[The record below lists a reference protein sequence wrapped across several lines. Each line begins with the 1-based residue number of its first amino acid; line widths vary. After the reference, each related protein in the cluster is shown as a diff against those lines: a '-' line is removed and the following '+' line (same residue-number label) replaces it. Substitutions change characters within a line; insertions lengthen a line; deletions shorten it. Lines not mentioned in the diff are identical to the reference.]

1 MVNVAILGYGT
12 VGNGTAQVLTGNL
25 EDLEKRLGQKIN
37 IKYILDL
44 REFPDDPL
52 GGRVIHDFK
61 IIENDPEVSIVA
73 EMLGGA
79 HPAYDF
85 SAAALRAGKSVVTS
99 NKEVVEK
106 FGDELLRLAE
116 ENRVRYR
123 FEASVGGGIPV
134 ISPLMHSVVTSNKV
148 TEINAILNGTT
159 NYILSR
165 MSRENIDYETAL
177 KEAQKLGYAEA
188 NPSADVDGLDAC
200 RKICILAAIA
210 FGKLIPMEKVKTRGI
225 RDITPEH
232 IKNAEKNGTHIR
244 LIARALLLDGEKIHL
259 EVAPYAVK
267 NENPL
272 SRVDDVFNAVL
283 IHGNYS
289 DDIMLYGKGA
299 GKFPTASAVVS
310 DIADIIAR
318 GSSFAP
324 DEVLCFDRAPEAY
337 EEKLSEKLIKETA
350 DALGTPVFEG

>member
-25 EDLEKRLGQKIN
+25 ENLEKRLGQRIN

-52 GGRVIHDFK
+52 GDRVIHDFK
-61 IIENDPEVSIVA
+61 IIENDPDVSIVA

-116 ENRVRYR
+116 ENHVRYR

-134 ISPLMHSVVTSNKV
+134 ISPLMHSIVTSNKV

-165 MSRENIDYETAL
+165 MGKENIDYETAL
-177 KEAQKLGYAEA
+177 KDAQKLGYAEA
-188 NPSADVDGLDAC
+188 NPSADVDGFDAC
-200 RKICILAAIA
+200 RKICIL
-210 FGKLIPMEKVKTRGI
+210 
-225 RDITPEH
+225 
-232 IKNAEKNGTHIR
+232 
-244 LIARALLLDGEKIHL
+244 
-259 EVAPYAVK
+259 
-267 NENPL
+267 
-272 SRVDDVFNAVL
+272 
-283 IHGNYS
+283 
-289 DDIMLYGKGA
+289 
-299 GKFPTASAVVS
+299 
-310 DIADIIAR
+310 
-318 GSSFAP
+318 
-324 DEVLCFDRAPEAY
+324 
-337 EEKLSEKLIKETA
+337 
-350 DALGTPVFEG
+350 

>member
-25 EDLEKRLGQKIN
+25 ENLEKRLGQKIN

-123 FEASVGGGIPV
+123 FEASVGGRNSGNF
-134 ISPLMHSVVTSNKV
+134 STHALCRNFKQGNRNQRNSQRNDKLYPLPY
-148 TEINAILNGTT
+148 EQ
-159 NYILSR
+159 
-165 MSRENIDYETAL
+165 REY
-177 KEAQKLGYAEA
+177 
-188 NPSADVDGLDAC
+188 
-200 RKICILAAIA
+200 
-210 FGKLIPMEKVKTRGI
+210 
-225 RDITPEH
+225 
-232 IKNAEKNGTHIR
+232 R
-244 LIARALLLDGEKIHL
+244 L
-259 EVAPYAVK
+259 
-267 NENPL
+267 
-272 SRVDDVFNAVL
+272 
-283 IHGNYS
+283 
-289 DDIMLYGKGA
+289 
-299 GKFPTASAVVS
+299 
-310 DIADIIAR
+310 
-318 GSSFAP
+318 
-324 DEVLCFDRAPEAY
+324 
-337 EEKLSEKLIKETA
+337 
-350 DALGTPVFEG
+350 